1 MGRYINETSVE
12 NEPMKSHSVQK
23 LADKPVIIITLTNP
37 TKTQHAQQTLRQIDA
52 CEGANTVYLIY
63 DVTPLKVSS
72 DELST
77 LICGI
82 QADLLAEG
90 SEPQLRFMIVASPRL
105 AERLAE
111 YEADEETDFA
121 FFTSLDQALTYTT
134 SRLISS
140 NGHTH

>member
-1 MGRYINETSVE
+1 
-12 NEPMKSHSVQK
+12 MKSHSVQK

-52 CEGANTVYLIY
+52 CGGAKTVYLIY

-90 SEPQLRFMIVASPRL
+90 NEPKLRFMIVTSPHL
-105 AERLAE
+105 AQRLAE
-111 YEADEETDFA
+111 YEEAQETDFT
-121 FFTSLDQALTYTT
+121 FFTSLDQALTYTA
-134 SRLISS
+134 SKLISS
-140 NGHTH
+140 NGHTR